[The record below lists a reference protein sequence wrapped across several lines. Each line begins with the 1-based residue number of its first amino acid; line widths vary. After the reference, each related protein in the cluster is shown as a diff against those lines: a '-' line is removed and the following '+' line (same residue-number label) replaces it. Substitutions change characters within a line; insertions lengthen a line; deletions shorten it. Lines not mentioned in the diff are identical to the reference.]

1 MQRKRHS
8 PSPAFRLPQP
18 FNSVT
23 GQDHPLSPLAPF
35 CRFKL
40 LTELTTSLDRAD
52 AEITHQWGVG
62 PRHNY
67 SDTIKVL
74 NLELGANDDPVA
86 DGETAPTPSY
96 KFSGAVGDAGIASW
110 DQGQRWRIL
119 AMENADGLV
128 ELCAS
133 EAATRN
139 EPYECLLGTWDADTG
154 KWCYDDA
161 PTVFAID
168 HRIGPP
174 LAEADWKGLYQRM
187 PSNVE
192 GHNGAIY
199 ICVSLDCEAPPEGC
213 SCG

>member
-1 MQRKRHS
+1 MYRKRHN

-23 GQDHPLSPLAPF
+23 GMDSPLSPMAPF

-40 LTELTTSLDRAD
+40 LEDLTESMDRAK

-62 PRHNY
+62 AKH
-67 SDTIKVL
+67 SFIDTIKAM
-74 NLELGANDDPVA
+74 NLERGSEDE
-86 DGETAPTPSY
+86 GEEDYEATY
-96 KFSGAVGDAGIASW
+96 VFSGAEGEAGIASW
-110 DQGQRWRIL
+110 DQGQKWRIL
-119 AMENADGLV
+119 RMETDGLLM
-128 ELCAS
+128 ELCAQ

-139 EPYECLLGTWDADTG
+139 VPYECLLGRWDADTG
-154 KWCYDDA
+154 LWCYVDA

-174 LAEADWKGLYQRM
+174 LAEENWKGLYQRM

-192 GHNGAIY
+192 EHNGSLY
-199 ICVSLDCEAPPEGC
+199 VCVSLDCEEPDEGC
-213 SCG
+213 SCGGA